1 MKSAKIKYVSENDLK
16 EFYRI
21 YKDYTNGKMSLASL
35 KRRYR
40 EFPNLFLGAYL
51 KNKLIGIVFGL
62 PSRNN
67 KKEII
72 LHSIAVLVQY
82 WRKGIGS
89 ELLKNVKSADLPRF
103 LSARAKA

>member
-1 MKSAKIKYVSENDLK
+1 
-16 EFYRI
+16 
-21 YKDYTNGKMSLASL
+21 MSLASL

-72 LHSIAVLVQY
+72 LRSIAVLVQY